1 MSTQEEREKVAE
13 LSIEI
18 IKLASG
24 KNKEAAKYLRM
35 IGHVYRVLDDVYDGD
50 HPITRG
56 ELLNSIE
63 HLLIGIP
70 SNRFFI
76 QHQDKLTSQHITA
89 YNAWMASNRW
99 ANGDLEQRVF
109 SHVWRGDYQ
118 AVVGLVALLTQGID
132 QMKLVGQKVKETFG
146 IVGKSYAFGEKFN
159 INKHLGV

>member
-1 MSTQEEREKVAE
+1 MSTQQEREEDTVKSDE
-13 LSIEI
+13 L

-24 KNKEAAKYLRM
+24 KNKEAAKYLHM

-50 HPITRG
+50 YPVKCGDIFDA
-56 ELLNSIE
+56 IE

-99 ANGDLEQRVF
+99 TKGNLEQRVF

-118 AVVGLVALLTQGID
+118 AVLGLVTLLTQGID
-132 QMKLVGQKVKETFG
+132 KMKVVDQKVRETFG
-146 IVGKSYAFGEKFN
+146 PIGDDFD
-159 INKHLGV
+159 INKLGE

>member
-1 MSTQEEREKVAE
+1 MSTQQEREEDTVKSDE
-13 LSIEI
+13 L

-24 KNKEAAKYLRM
+24 KNKEATKYLHM

-50 HPITRG
+50 YPITRG
-56 ELLNSIE
+56 DIFDAIE

-76 QHQDKLTSQHITA
+76 QHQNKLISQHITA

-99 ANGDLEQRVF
+99 TKGNLEQRVF

-118 AVVGLVALLTQGID
+118 AVLGLVALLTQGID
-132 QMKLVGQKVKETFG
+132 HMKLVDQKVRETFG
-146 IVGKSYAFGEKFN
+146 PIGEDFD
-159 INKHLGV
+159 INKLGE

>member
-1 MSTQEEREKVAE
+1 MSTPQEREEDTVKSDE
-13 LSIEI
+13 L

-24 KNKEAAKYLRM
+24 KNKEADKYLRM

-50 HPITRG
+50 FPITRG
-56 ELLNSIE
+56 DIFDAIE

-99 ANGDLEQRVF
+99 TKGNLEQRVF

-118 AVVGLVALLTQGID
+118 AVLGLVALLTGGID
-132 QMKLVGQKVKETFG
+132 HMKLVDQKVRETFG
-146 IVGKSYAFGEKFN
+146 PIGEDFD
-159 INKHLGV
+159 INKLGE

>member
-1 MSTQEEREKVAE
+1 MSTQQEREEDTVKSDE
-13 LSIEI
+13 L

-24 KNKEAAKYLRM
+24 KNKEAAKYLHM
-35 IGHVYRVLDDVYDGD
+35 IGHVYRVMDDVYDGD
-50 HPITRG
+50 FPITRG
-56 ELLNSIE
+56 DIFNVIE

-99 ANGDLEQRVF
+99 TKGNLEQRVF

-118 AVVGLVALLTQGID
+118 AVIGLVALLTQGID
-132 QMKLVGQKVKETFG
+132 HMKLVDQKVRETFG
-146 IVGKSYAFGEKFN
+146 PIGEDFD
-159 INKHLGV
+159 INKLGE